1 MWFVFEIYEICI
13 YTSYMCICVL
23 ELHATSLCLVI
34 LLAQNVHSASVLGSV
49 VLGQPPLWLTRMLK
63 AQQSIRIL
71 VMQQF
76 VAGCLIL
83 ADLSYHFFMEPITV
97 DQEHPTGQLWKSICY
112 KFLDGFQFADGT
124 ILDGWAGSGWDPN
137 ALPQMMLSLS

>member
-1 MWFVFEIYEICI
+1 MYICI
-13 YTSYMCICVL
+13 L

-83 ADLSYHFFMEPITV
+83 ADVSYHF
-97 DQEHPTGQLWKSICY
+97 LW
-112 KFLDGFQFADGT
+112 
-124 ILDGWAGSGWDPN
+124 N
-137 ALPQMMLSLS
+137 LSLLIKNILLASSGNQSAISF

>member
-1 MWFVFEIYEICI
+1 MYIYICTHI
-13 YTSYMCICVL
+13 

-34 LLAQNVHSASVLGSV
+34 LLAQNVHSASVLECV

-63 AQQSIRIL
+63 ALQSMGACDKECFIRIL

-83 ADLSYHFFMEPITV
+83 ADLSYHFSP
-97 DQEHPTGQLWKSICY
+97 DSDSYRGSY
-112 KFLDGFQFADGT
+112 FQ
-124 ILDGWAGSGWDPN
+124 
-137 ALPQMMLSLS
+137 